1 MELNSLPIVSQSSVA
16 TWFLIKRNKKCCDRF
31 LNSRGLGV
39 EDGAWRCK
47 RFDDGANLGLQDDGV
62 NPAQDASVDVTNRT

>member
-1 MELNSLPIVSQSSVA
+1 MLSFSPEIQFSGPPVA
-16 TWFLIKRNKKCCDRF
+16 QPR
-31 LNSRGLGV
+31 LGV